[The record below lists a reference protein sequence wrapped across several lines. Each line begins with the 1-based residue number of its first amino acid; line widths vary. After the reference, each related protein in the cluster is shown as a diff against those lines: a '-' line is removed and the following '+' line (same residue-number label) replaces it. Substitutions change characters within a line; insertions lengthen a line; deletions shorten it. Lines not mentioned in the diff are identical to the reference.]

1 MQKKHSKFW
10 NAISVPLFCCAQ
22 AQQECSDF
30 SVSSLLCTGRK
41 EQKMK
46 FDQELFGRRI
56 QEARM
61 RRGITQEAFAEEIDI
76 SISYYQKLE
85 RGARSCSLDILVL
98 IAEHLHVTTDYLL
111 TGKKAQADEI
121 KAALRASSH
130 LLEELAAKI

>member
-1 MQKKHSKFW
+1 MIIRAEDTEKAFQIPER
-10 NAISVPLFCCAQ
+10 N
-22 AQQECSDF
+22 F
-30 SVSSLLCTGRK
+30 STLILLRPSA
-41 EQKMK
+41 
-46 FDQELFGRRI
+46 
-56 QEARM
+56 ARM

-121 KAALRASSH
+121 KAALRASSQ